1 MGTQQ
6 QMRSIEELIRF
17 VDGGN
22 HVTYLFFW
30 GHQPEKNGTI
40 SKSCLSNWYPAQFT
54 LNGITY
60 ATTEHYMMAQKAQ
73 LFGDTRMYQTI
84 LNAKTPKE
92 AKALGRKVTGF
103 REEIWNTHRIDIMVA
118 GNEAKFFQHHEM
130 KHFLLSTH
138 DAILVEASPY
148 DRIWG
153 IGMSV
158 DNPDIENPK
167 AWKGLNLLGFALME
181 VRSRLQTALVARER
195 IACAKTPLPLSRNP
209 HNNGIKPTPY
219 QPALEGVLE

>member
-6 QMRSIEELIRF
+6 QIRSIEELIRF

-22 HVTYLFFW
+22 KVTYLFFW
-30 GHQPEKNGTI
+30 GHQPETHGMV
-40 SKSCLSNWYPAQFT
+40 SKSCLSNWYPAVFT

-60 ATTEHYMMAQKAQ
+60 ATTEHYMMAHKAT
-73 LFGDTRMYQTI
+73 LFGDTQSYQAI

-92 AKALGRKVTGF
+92 AKALGREVTGF
-103 REEIWNTHRIDIMVA
+103 REELWNAHRIDIMVT
-118 GNEAKFFQHHEM
+118 GNEAKFSQHHDM
-130 KHFLLSTH
+130 KEFLLSTH
-138 DAILVEASPY
+138 EAILVEASPY

-158 DNPDIENPK
+158 DHPKIEDPK

-181 VRSRLQTALVARER
+181 VRRRLQ
-195 IACAKTPLPLSRNP
+195 
-209 HNNGIKPTPY
+209 PTPMDS
-219 QPALEGVLE
+219 V